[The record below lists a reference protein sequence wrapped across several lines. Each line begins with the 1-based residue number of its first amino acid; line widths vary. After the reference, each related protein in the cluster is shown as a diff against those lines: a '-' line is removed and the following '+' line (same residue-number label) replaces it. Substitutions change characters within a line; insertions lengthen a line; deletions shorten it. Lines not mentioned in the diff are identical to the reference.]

1 MNNFF
6 LALLLFSLSCIIIF
20 IIQILTNLVK
30 KHPAKKSFIKLGLS
44 TALLI
49 ISFLGFGFTTD
60 TSHTDINSSGLT
72 MDDLSPEDSE
82 PISVDEQSSLK
93 SETESVSNSEPISDK
108 TETQG
113 VTDLFQE
120 VYLPYANREKPF
132 AFSLV
137 KQFAQNTNYEI
148 DITEPSSEEL
158 GTITLTAAN
167 GDYVWFSFRNINDIE
182 IIMTVSYFQLSSDS
196 EVSLSNYSDDGSPLY
211 DIYQTHVLGEPIS
224 NVTNT
229 QEQQAFLFE

>member
-6 LALLLFSLSCIIIF
+6 LALLLISLLCIIIF

-30 KHPAKKSFIKLGLS
+30 KQPAKKSFIKLGLS
-44 TALLI
+44 AAVLI

-60 TSHTDINSSGLT
+60 TSRTNMNNSELTINNL
-72 MDDLSPEDSE
+72 SE
-82 PISVDEQSSLK
+82 PISIDEQSSLK
-93 SETESVSNSEPISDK
+93 SETESTANSEPISDK
-108 TETQG
+108 TKTQG

-158 GTITLTAAN
+158 GTITLTAPN

-211 DIYQTHVLGEPIS
+211 DIYRTHILGEPIS

>member
-6 LALLLFSLSCIIIF
+6 LALLLISLLCIIIF

-30 KHPAKKSFIKLGLS
+30 KQPAKKSFIKLGLS
-44 TALLI
+44 AAVLI

-60 TSHTDINSSGLT
+60 TSRTNMNNSELTINNL
-72 MDDLSPEDSE
+72 SE
-82 PISVDEQSSLK
+82 PISIDEQSSLK
-93 SETESVSNSEPISDK
+93 SETESTANSEPISDK

-158 GTITLTAAN
+158 GTITLTAPN

-211 DIYQTHVLGEPIS
+211 DIYRTHVLGEPIS